1 MCYARRQRSSW
12 ARIKLSKSWYQNTDL
27 RPWFNRFRVL
37 LLALYFCLSSI
48 LILELFEIRSH
59 ILYML
64 CTSLLLFN
72 FQGSASPPFRGDL
85 LIIPHPLH
93 LVKPFFCFF
102 FKKILDEEQILI
114 LSDASPSLC
123 NKSLATETCVPVA
136 LCGISVRFQ
145 TLFHTQRQVAHALLT
160 RPPLSYLNAS
170 RRINQDNSVRLE
182 CVMHAAS
189 VHPEPGS
196 NSR

>member
-72 FQGSASPPFRGDL
+72 FQGSVPPSKRRLAYYTTSAPSCQVFFR
-85 LIIPHPLH
+85 
-93 LVKPFFCFF
+93 FF
-102 FKKILDEEQILI
+102 FKKFLDEEQILI
-114 LSDASPSLC
+114 LSDASLPIIPCLWRLVKGFSADFSLFF
-123 NKSLATETCVPVA
+123 VFV
-136 LCGISVRFQ
+136 GVVRFAWKAAAN
-145 TLFHTQRQVAHALLT
+145 LCYFHNPT
-160 RPPLSYLNAS
+160 
-170 RRINQDNSVRLE
+170 E
-182 CVMHAAS
+182 
-189 VHPEPGS
+189 
-196 NSR
+196 